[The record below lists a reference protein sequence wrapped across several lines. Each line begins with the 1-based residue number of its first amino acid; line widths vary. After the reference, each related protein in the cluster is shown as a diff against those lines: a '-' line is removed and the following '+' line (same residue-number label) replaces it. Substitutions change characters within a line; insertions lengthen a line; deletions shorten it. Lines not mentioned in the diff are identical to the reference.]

1 MQETKTYSLDLGG
14 RELKVT
20 LNNWAEQTNGSA
32 IVQYGDTVVL
42 ATCVMSSTPKEGTNY
57 FPLLV
62 DYQEKYYA
70 SGKIKMSRF
79 VKREGRPSDDSVL
92 TGRLID
98 RAIRPNFDM
107 RMRNEIQVVINTL
120 SYDNANDPSV
130 PGFIA
135 ASVGLSVSD
144 IPWNGPQGIVRVG
157 RIDGNLILNP
167 TLEDEK
173 KSDFVITL
181 AGSKDKINMI
191 ETSANQ
197 VAEGEIV
204 EAFKFGAQ
212 FIKKLIEF
220 QENIV
225 KENGL
230 SKAVVPLYEISDS
243 LKKEIDDFL
252 GTRVSEALFTESKTE
267 RTKLVDGLKDE
278 LKAFLQEKHKTDE
291 QINVQAGLDFF
302 EEKINDIIH
311 ENILTKDRR
320 VDGRKL
326 DELRPIDCRVALLP
340 RTHGSAMFMRGNTHA
355 LVTATLGP
363 PGAEQ
368 TIDEMKPE
376 EKKRFMLHYNF
387 PGFSVG
393 EVAFMRSPGRREIGH
408 GALAEKALAP
418 VIPQKEDFPYA
429 IRIVSEIL
437 SSNGSS
443 SMASVCG
450 GSLSMM
456 DAGIPITA
464 PVAGIAMGLM
474 MDKSENY
481 KILTDIQGPED
492 HHGDMD
498 FKVAGTQAGVTAIQ
512 MDVKIDGVT
521 IEMLEKGLEQAK
533 KARLEILDNMS
544 KAIAE
549 PRESLSPHAP
559 RIMSIM
565 IDPAKIGGVIG
576 PGGKMINE
584 IIAETG
590 VLSID
595 IEDDGT
601 IFIAAESG
609 KADSAIK
616 ALEWIKNITREIKIG
631 EIFEGRVTKVAD
643 FGAFVE
649 LTPKHEGMVHISE
662 LSDKYVKSIGDVV
675 KVGDMLRVKVIK
687 VDEQGKIGL
696 TAKVRE

>member
-1 MQETKTYSLDLGG
+1 
-14 RELKVT
+14 
-20 LNNWAEQTNGSA
+20 
-32 IVQYGDTVVL
+32 
-42 ATCVMSSTPKEGTNY
+42 
-57 FPLLV
+57 
-62 DYQEKYYA
+62 
-70 SGKIKMSRF
+70 
-79 VKREGRPSDDSVL
+79 
-92 TGRLID
+92 
-98 RAIRPNFDM
+98 
-107 RMRNEIQVVINTL
+107 
-120 SYDNANDPSV
+120 
-130 PGFIA
+130 
-135 ASVGLSVSD
+135 
-144 IPWNGPQGIVRVG
+144 
-157 RIDGNLILNP
+157 
-167 TLEDEK
+167 
-173 KSDFVITL
+173 
-181 AGSKDKINMI
+181 
-191 ETSANQ
+191 
-197 VAEGEIV
+197 
-204 EAFKFGAQ
+204 
-212 FIKKLIEF
+212 
-220 QENIV
+220 
-225 KENGL
+225 
-230 SKAVVPLYEISDS
+230 
-243 LKKEIDDFL
+243 
-252 GTRVSEALFTESKTE
+252 
-267 RTKLVDGLKDE
+267 
-278 LKAFLQEKHKTDE
+278 
-291 QINVQAGLDFF
+291 
-302 EEKINDIIH
+302 
-311 ENILTKDRR
+311 
-320 VDGRKL
+320 
-326 DELRPIDCRVALLP
+326 
-340 RTHGSAMFMRGNTHA
+340 
-355 LVTATLGP
+355 
-363 PGAEQ
+363 
-368 TIDEMKPE
+368 
-376 EKKRFMLHYNF
+376 
-387 PGFSVG
+387 
-393 EVAFMRSPGRREIGH
+393 
-408 GALAEKALAP
+408 
-418 VIPQKEDFPYA
+418 
-429 IRIVSEIL
+429 
-437 SSNGSS
+437 
-443 SMASVCG
+443 
-450 GSLSMM
+450 MM